1 MRVTIT
7 SLRPFFPL
15 VTGLLLAACGG
26 GGGSGGAAAPSPVS
40 PTPPTGPQTVT
51 KNYTVAVT
59 EIGAKGVSSS
69 AVIEID
75 TTNITSSGT
84 VKVTE

>member
-7 SLRPFFPL
+7 SVRLFFPL

-26 GGGSGGAAAPSPVS
+26 GGGSGGAAPSPAS
-40 PTPPTGPQTVT
+40 PAAPTGPQTVT
-51 KNYTVAVT
+51 KNYTIAVT
-59 EIGAKGVSSS
+59 EIGAKGVTSG

-75 TTNITSSGT
+75 TTDVTSSGT
-84 VKVTE
+84 VNITE